1 MKSARDIAARA
12 VCMGVIEFRARF
24 EGARLADAA
33 SAPAEATEMIAG
45 VTAWLNDAGLSS
57 SLLAQERA
65 ILGLEP
71 NTWDRKILEALS
83 GAMLPESIGALFAGM
98 NLIGA
103 IPPYDRMFD
112 AESLLRTLPFLSDS
126 PFVKSPGMPPRD
138 EWEAMATGV
147 GRADEA
153 AIAAAE
159 GIAGLWWWRAVS
171 ESLVRAGKMPRA
183 QLAGILR
190 DGEARS
196 RKLEIPF
203 GDGDFVVFGKPYGA
217 LTPPEQRAVSAVT
230 EARIRGLRWMLD
242 GDVTWDAVSMDS

>member
-1 MKSARDIAARA
+1 
-12 VCMGVIEFRARF
+12 
-24 EGARLADAA
+24 
-33 SAPAEATEMIAG
+33 MIAG

-138 EWEAMATGV
+138 EWEAMATDV

-153 AIAAAE
+153 AIAGGRRDRRPVVVARRQR
-159 GIAGLWWWRAVS
+159 IAGARRQDA
-171 ESLVRAGKMPRA
+171 
-183 QLAGILR
+183 
-190 DGEARS
+190 ARS
-196 RKLEIPF
+196 AGGHP
-203 GDGDFVVFGKPYGA
+203 A
-217 LTPPEQRAVSAVT
+217 
-230 EARIRGLRWMLD
+230 
-242 GDVTWDAVSMDS
+242 